1 MRRIFFFILP
11 ILIIVAAGFVIFGMI
26 QARTDEDKLM
36 DELKLKARA
45 VAESMELSVQSVLET
60 HNSRNADYLV
70 EKFQTRDRLQGC
82 AIYDIDGKVMAITER
97 FSDWRDMP
105 KAYLENAM
113 KNKIPFSG
121 MEKFKDY
128 TVYSYVLPVSR
139 EDGTVIGSVEII
151 YDTSYVLGRMGEI
164 WKGISITLIVL
175 FFFIVLSSVIVLR
188 QMFLLP
194 VLRLTDWFKGFL
206 RGEEAHHR
214 HPLTDKDELGKLAN
228 EVEQVALSLR
238 VARRAIVEDA
248 QMKLNK
254 EEVWT
259 ENKLRSFI
267 QAKLGAST
275 MLVVSNR
282 EPYMHTADD
291 ATGKVVCIRPASGV
305 VTAIGPILRALG
317 GTWIA
322 HGAGNADRKFVNS
335 KDKIGVPPEDN
346 RYILRRVWL
355 TKDEEEEYYY
365 GFSNEGLWPLCHITH
380 TRPIF
385 SEKDWD
391 TYQKVNQKFADAVIE
406 ELPSGPAFVF
416 IQDYHFTLLPAMIKA
431 RRPDVVVAL
440 FWHIPWPNP
449 EVFSVCPYQKQI
461 LNGMLACDLIGFHV
475 QYHCNNFLET
485 ANRLLEC
492 RLDTEKFSIVRR
504 THETLVRAFPISI
517 ALPSPEDAVPEKE
530 LARIREEYKLEGKI
544 VAVGVDRIDYTK
556 GIGERIRAIDRFL
569 EKNPEFRRKF
579 VFVQIGAPSRTHIK
593 RYHDLG
599 GEIDELV
606 EKVNWKHSDGEDRP
620 IIYIKRHLSPEEIAP
635 FYALADICIV
645 SSLHDGM
652 NLVAKEYVAA
662 KQDESG
668 VLLLSCFTGA
678 IREFT
683 EAVPINPYAT
693 EEFADAIRTAVTM
706 PKEEQRRRMIAMRKI
721 VQENNIYRWA
731 GSIVSEL
738 SGIRKKDHEKPAV

>member
-11 ILIIVAAGFVIFGMI
+11 ILIIVAAGFTVFGI
-26 QARTDEDKLM
+26 VQVRIDEEKLM
-36 DELKLKARA
+36 DELKYKARA
-45 VAESMELSVQSVLET
+45 VAESMELSVRVALEN
-60 HNSRNADYLV
+60 HNSVNAEYLV

-82 AIYDIDGKVMAITER
+82 VIYDANGRIVAITQR
-97 FSDWRDMP
+97 FADWKDKDKPYIQTVLKSKVSFSD
-105 KAYLENAM
+105 
-113 KNKIPFSG
+113 I
-121 MEKFKDY
+121 EKFKDY
-128 TVYSYVLPVSR
+128 TVYSYVLPVVKD
-139 EDGTVIGSVEII
+139 DGTVLGVVEII
-151 YDTSYVLGRMGEI
+151 YDTSYVLGRLGEI
-164 WKGISITLIVL
+164 WKSISVTLIVL
-175 FFFIVLSSVIVLR
+175 FVLIVVSSVIVFR
-188 QMFLLP
+188 QMFFLP
-194 VLRLTDWFKGFL
+194 VVKLTDWFKNFL
-206 RGEEAHHR
+206 KGEGDHR
-214 HPLTDKDELGKLAN
+214 HPLSDKDELGKLAN
-228 EVEQVALSLR
+228 EVEQVALNLR

-254 EEVWT
+254 DEVWT
-259 ENKLRSFI
+259 ENRLRSFI
-267 QAKLGAST
+267 QAKLGASS

-282 EPYMHTADD
+282 EPYMHMADE
-291 ATGKVVCIRPASGV
+291 ATGKVRCIRPASGV
-305 VTAIGPILRALG
+305 VTAIGPILQALG

-322 HGAGNADRKFVNS
+322 HGAGNADRKHVNS

-385 SEKDWD
+385 NDKDWD

-406 ELPSGPAFVF
+406 ELPAGPAFVF
-416 IQDYHFTLLPAMIKA
+416 IQDYHFMLLPSMIKA
-431 RRPDVVVAL
+431 RRPDVIVAL

-492 RLDTEKFSIVRR
+492 RVDTEKFSIVRGEQ
-504 THETLVRAFPISI
+504 ETLVRAFPISI
-517 ALPSPEDAVPEKE
+517 ALPGADDVISEKE
-530 LARIREEYKLEGKI
+530 LAKVRNEYKLNDKI

-556 GIGERIRAIDRFL
+556 GIGERILAIDRFL
-569 EKNPEFRRKF
+569 EKHPEFKKKF

-606 EKVNWKHSDGEDRP
+606 EKVNWKHSDGDYKP
-620 IIYIKRHLSPEEIAP
+620 IIYIKRHLSAEEILP
-635 FYALADICIV
+635 FYTLSDICIV

-652 NLVAKEYVAA
+652 NLVAKEYVAHRH
-662 KQDESG
+662 DESG

-683 EAVPINPYAT
+683 EAVAINPYAT
-693 EEFADAIRTAVTM
+693 EEFAEAIFMAVTM
-706 PKEEQRRRMIAMRKI
+706 PRDEQKRRMASMRKTI
-721 VQENNIYRWA
+721 RENNVYRWA
-731 GSIVSEL
+731 GSIVAEL
-738 SGIRKKDHEKPAV
+738 SGLRKSGHEKPTV

>member
-1 MRRIFFFILP
+1 MRRIFFFLLP
-11 ILIIVAAGFVIFGMI
+11 ILIIVGAGFTVFGII
-26 QARTDEDKLM
+26 QVRSEEEKLM
-36 DELKLKARA
+36 DELKRKARA
-45 VAESMELSVQSVLET
+45 VAESMELSVQVALQEQ
-60 HNSRNADYLV
+60 NARNANYLV

-82 AIYDIDGKVMAITER
+82 VIYDAAGKIVAVTDR
-97 FSDWRDMP
+97 FSDWRDKP
-105 KAYLENAM
+105 RLYLETVLKDGVSFSAM
-113 KNKIPFSG
+113 
-121 MEKFKDY
+121 EQFKDY
-128 TVYSYVLPVSR
+128 TVYSYVLPIVK
-139 EDGTVIGSVEII
+139 DKGTVLGAVEII
-151 YDTSYVLGRMGEI
+151 YDTSYVLNRLTEI

-175 FFFIVLSSVIVLR
+175 FILIVFASVIALR

-206 RGEEAHHR
+206 KGEGDWR
-214 HPLTDKDELGKLAN
+214 HPLKDEDELGKLAN

-238 VARRAIVEDA
+238 VARRAIVEGARIRLD
-248 QMKLNK
+248 K
-254 EEVWT
+254 EAVWT

-267 QAKLGAST
+267 QAKLGTST

-282 EPYMHTADD
+282 EPYMHMADEV
-291 ATGKVVCIRPASGV
+291 TGKVRCIRPASGV
-305 VTAIGPILRALG
+305 VTAIGPILCALG

-322 HGAGNADRKFVNS
+322 HGAGDADRKFVNS

-380 TRPIF
+380 TRPVF
-385 SEKDWD
+385 DERDWG
-391 TYQKVNQKFADAVIE
+391 TYQKVNQKFADAVIQ
-406 ELPSGPAFVF
+406 ELPAGPAFVF
-416 IQDYHFTLLPAMIKA
+416 IQDYHFTLLPALIKA

-461 LNGMLACDLIGFHV
+461 LGSMLACDLIGFHV

-492 RLDTEKFSIVRR
+492 RIDMEKFSVIRGER
-504 THETLVRAFPISI
+504 ETLVRAFPISI
-517 ALPSPEDAVPEKE
+517 APPSASQAVPREMLDKVRQE
-530 LARIREEYKLEGKI
+530 HQLAGKI
-544 VAVGVDRIDYTK
+544 VAVGVDRVDYTK
-556 GIGERIRAIDRFL
+556 GIAERVLAIDRFL
-569 EKNPEFRRKF
+569 EKNAQFRNKF

-599 GEIDELV
+599 SEIEELI
-606 EKVNWKHSDGEDRP
+606 ERVNWKYSQGDYKP
-620 IIYIKRHLSPEEIAP
+620 VIYIKRHLSAEEIMP
-635 FYALADICIV
+635 FYALADMCIV

-662 KQDESG
+662 KRDEEG

-678 IREFT
+678 IPEFT
-683 EAVPINPYAT
+683 EAVTINPYST
-693 EEFADAIRTAVTM
+693 EEFADAIRMALMM
-706 PKEEQRRRMIAMRKI
+706 PVEEKRRRMASMRR
-721 VQENNIYRWA
+721 VVEENNIYRWA
-731 GSIVSEL
+731 GSIVNEL
-738 SGIRKKDHEKPAV
+738 AGLKKREV